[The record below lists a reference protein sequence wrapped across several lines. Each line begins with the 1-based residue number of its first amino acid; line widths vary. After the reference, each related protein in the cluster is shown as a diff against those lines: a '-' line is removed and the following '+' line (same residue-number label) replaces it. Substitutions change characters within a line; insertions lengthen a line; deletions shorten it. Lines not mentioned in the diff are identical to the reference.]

1 MKKYNKPTVNVVSL
15 KSSED
20 IAKLTFDQIRNGFVR
35 DELYRGTYAVSAYT
49 ITNSVVKS
57 GTEILDS

>member
-20 IAKLTFDQIRNGFVR
+20 IARKTFKGIRGEFIKNN
-35 DELYRGTYAVSAYT
+35 LYDGKYAISTYT
-49 ITNSVVKS
+49 ITNSVVES
-57 GTEILDS
+57 GTEKSDS

>member
-20 IAKLTFDQIRNGFVR
+20 IARKTFKDIRGEFINGN
-35 DELYRGTYAVSAYT
+35 LYDNKYAISTYT

-57 GTEILDS
+57 GADASDS